1 MKVIIR
7 PRGHGKT
14 TLLVQT
20 AAKNNLPILCARKCN
35 ARIYEIRAK
44 ELGLPAPQ
52 IFTVNDMLQGR
63 TRGLSYKEILIDEA
77 DDVLTEFIGE
87 TSYCTPLIATMTI
100 EEEKLK

>member
-20 AAKNNLPILCARKCN
+20 AAKNGLPILCTRKCN
-35 ARIYEIRAK
+35 AKIYEMRAK
-44 ELGLPAPQ
+44 ELGLPIPQ

-63 TRGLSYKEILIDEA
+63 IRCLGHQNILVDEA

-100 EEEKLK
+100 EEGN